1 MKKLLLLFFAVF
13 FAAAGFAQPFSLTPD
28 GFRDCK
34 DTTKDYIV
42 VQVPDTDKAALFQ
55 RAKNYFTLIYN
66 SPQKVMSES
75 GTDAISILGAED
87 VRISLGGIAG
97 RRTGRFSYKL
107 LCEFRD
113 GRVKITPQWVDFLV
127 QGHSMPIQS
136 PIGLGAGGCIY
147 RKNGE
152 VRDEE
157 AKSQIEDVIFSIVD
171 GLEKALNEAS
181 TNAASEDW

>member
-42 VQVPDTDKAALFQ
+42 VQVPDTDKATLFQ

-75 GTDAISILGAED
+75 GTDMISVLGAENI
-87 VRISLGGIAG
+87 RYPAA
-97 RRTGRFSYKL
+97 RATCKFSYKL
-107 LCEFRD
+107 ICEFKD
-113 GRVKITPQWVDFLV
+113 GRCKISPIWVDFF
-127 QGHSMPIQS
+127 GAGYSYPIQS
-136 PIGLGAGGCIY
+136 AGGISPLGIY

-152 VRDEE
+152 IRDQNT
-157 AKSQIEDVIFSIVD
+157 KSRIEDVIFSIVD